1 MARIPG
7 LVEAYREA
15 KDQEVE
21 KKFAF
26 MLDRFGESQ
35 QEVARTKQELSLVTE
50 ERDTIKKD
58 LELVKEFFRKRKEMR
73 VDGDDVGNE
82 STDST
87 SSANSFRLLEAEK
100 NRCRTITDFAR
111 WIYGLLMPLFHR
123 MHRLLDSLETC
134 SSIFLSSSL

>member
-1 MARIPG
+1 MARTPG

-58 LELVKEFFRKRKEMR
+58 LELVKEFFRKRKEMS
-73 VDGDDVGNE
+73 DDVGNE

-87 SSANSFRLLEAEK
+87 SSSNSFQLLEAEK